1 MHILTVQKLRF
12 WDNFL
17 RRKLPPKFNPNPH
30 PNPNPYRGAL
40 FFGGNCPDTRKY
52 ITLCLCS
59 LLSNWKYFKN
69 KYCNLPFLA
78 ICRSQFPL
86 LIFLASSWFQR
97 AKIALQMRMRNK
109 KNMINYP
116 FKGLCKTINYRTKY
130 NISQVFFLLTG
141 VWVFFLFSYQ
151 SVFKFWK
158 IEKISSVSFH
168 CT

>member
-52 ITLCLCS
+52 ITLCVCS

-109 KNMINYP
+109 KTWLIILL
-116 FKGLCKTINYRTKY
+116 KGFVKQSIIEQSTT
-130 NISQVFFLLTG
+130 FLR
-141 VWVFFLFSYQ
+141 FFSYWLVYECFF
-151 SVFKFWK
+151 SFLIKAFLNF
-158 IEKISSVSFH
+158 EKLKRFH
-168 CT
+168 R